1 MIRRWLAM
9 CGPLLLL
16 AIAAAGLGLGFWQ
29 PLSAALWVL
38 FGSLGLLIGV
48 VFPRTRVYADCLS
61 RVPGPGVA
69 LTFDDGPHPETTRR
83 VLSLLAEHG
92 QRATFFVIGR
102 KVDAYPDVVR
112 EIAQQGHEIGVHG
125 FAHGWLYAFKLP
137 SRVHADVRRCQEA
150 VRRAAGVTPTLFRP
164 PLGLTSPFTAEG
176 AHRAGVTLVAWSRRF
191 FDGVAWRNPDRIV
204 REFQRLRSG
213 DVVLLHDAAESE
225 TFTPASVQVLPQIL
239 GIMRARGLSS
249 STLSSAR
256 KATAEER
263 TSHPVSSF
271 R

>member
-9 CGPLLLL
+9 CGPALLLGV
-16 AIAAAGLGLGFWQ
+16 AAAGLLLDLLE
-29 PLSAALWVL
+29 PLSAGLLVL
-38 FGSLGLLIGV
+38 FGSVGLLIGV
-48 VFPRTRVYADCLS
+48 VFPRTQLYAQCLS
-61 RVPGPGVA
+61 KAREPGVA

-92 QRATFFVIGR
+92 QNATFFVIGW

-112 EIAQQGHEIGVHG
+112 EIVERGHQVGVHG
-125 FAHGWLYAFKLP
+125 FDHDWTYAFKLP

-164 PLGLTSPFTAEG
+164 PLGLVSPFTAEG
-176 AHRAGVTLVAWSRRF
+176 AHRAGVTLVGWSRRF
-191 FDGVAWRNPDRIV
+191 FDGVAWRNPARIA
-204 REFQRLRSG
+204 REFGKLRSG

-225 TFTPASVQVLPQIL
+225 SFTPSSLEVLPQML
-239 GIMRARGLSS
+239 RIMRDRGLGSS
-249 STLSSAR
+249 SLFGTSP
-256 KATAEER
+256 TAAAER
-263 TSHPVSSF
+263 ESHPVSSF